1 VAKTKLEPV
10 QLKIKKLL
18 DQDKKTSRSYRKFK
32 HSIKSDHTYRAY
44 SIALDKF
51 MIQSKLASYDK
62 AIMLKTDRIQDL
74 LEDFV
79 ISNKKYSFQ
88 TGNQYLSAVEL
99 FFDMNMVLY
108 HKRVLRKLLPG
119 NDVEPGGKLPYTTEE
134 IQRILSV
141 ATKLRT
147 KALIHYLASTGSR
160 PAGIEDPVL
169 RLKHVEEMPHGCKSI
184 YIYDGSKE
192 GYFTFLTPEASKAL
206 DNYFRQRKLNGEVL
220 TDESPV
226 FVNIAK
232 YKSSKYEHFTK
243 DSVRQMTRD
252 LLIKAGIERIKKGKR
267 YDKAAIYGFRKRFNT
282 ILKLNND
289 VNSNIAEKLMAHK
302 RGLDGTY
309 LQPTREECF
318 AEFVKAIPE
327 LTINATERQKHKIES
342 LEKER
347 TELEQQRQQNQNLEE
362 KFDRQEKQIN
372 SLTREIEKVKQWREI
387 AIKYPQ

>member
-1 VAKTKLEPV
+1 VAKTQLEPV
-10 QLKIKKLL
+10 ELKIKKLL
-18 DQDKKTSRSYRKFK
+18 DQDKETSRSFRKFK

-44 SIALDKF
+44 NIALDKF
-51 MIQSKLASYDK
+51 MVQSKLASYDK
-62 AIMLKTDRIQDL
+62 AIKLKTDRIQDL

-99 FFDMNMVLY
+99 FFDMNMILY

-134 IQRILSV
+134 IHRILSV
-141 ATKLRT
+141 STKLRT

-206 DNYFRQRKLNGEVL
+206 DNYFRQRKINGEIL

-226 FVNIAK
+226 FVNMSK

-309 LQPTREECF
+309 LQPTKEECF
-318 AEFVKAIPE
+318 AEFVKAIPF
-327 LTINATERQKHKIES
+327 LTVSDDERIKLENEKLKEEKS
-342 LEKER
+342 ELEKANEDKSILLENYKKLEAR
-347 TELEQQRQQNQNLEE
+347 TKRLE
-362 KFDRQEKQIN
+362 
-372 SLTREIEKVKQWREI
+372 SI
-387 AIKYPQ
+387 AKE

>member
-1 VAKTKLEPV
+1 MAKTQLQPV

-18 DQDKKTSRSYRKFK
+18 DQDKETSRSYRKFK

-51 MIQSKLASYDK
+51 MVQSNLANYDK
-62 AIMLKTDRIQDL
+62 AIKLKSDRIQDL
-74 LEDFV
+74 MEDFV

-108 HKRVLRKLLPG
+108 HKKVLRKLLPS

-141 ATKLRT
+141 STKLRT
-147 KALIHYLASTGSR
+147 KALVHYLASTGSR

-169 RLKHVEEMPHGCKSI
+169 RLKHIEEMPHGCKSV

-206 DNYFRQRKLNGEVL
+206 DNYFRQRKQNGEVL

-226 FVNIAK
+226 FVNIGK

-252 LLIKAGIERIKKGKR
+252 LLIKAGIERVKKGKR

-309 LQPTREECF
+309 LQPTKEECF
-318 AEFVKAIPE
+318 AEFVKAIHS
-327 LTINATERQKHKIES
+327 LTVSDDERTKLENKKLKEEKS
-342 LEKER
+342 ELEKANEDKSILLENYKKLEAR
-347 TELEQQRQQNQNLEE
+347 TMRLE
-362 KFDRQEKQIN
+362 
-372 SLTREIEKVKQWREI
+372 SI
-387 AIKYPQ
+387 AKK

>member
-1 VAKTKLEPV
+1 MAKTQLEPV

-18 DQDKKTSRSYRKFK
+18 DQDKETSRSYRKFK

-51 MIQSKLASYDK
+51 MVQSNLASYDK
-62 AIMLKTDRIQDL
+62 AIKLKTDRIQDL

-108 HKRVLRKLLPG
+108 HKKVLRKLLPS

-141 ATKLRT
+141 STKLRT

-169 RLKHVEEMPHGCKSI
+169 RLKHVKEMPHGCKSI

-206 DNYFRQRKLNGEVL
+206 DNYFKQRKLNGEVL

-226 FVNIAK
+226 FVNMAK

-309 LQPTREECF
+309 LQPTKEECF
-318 AEFVKAIPE
+318 AEFVKAIPF
-327 LTINATERQKHKIES
+327 LTVSDDERIKIENEKLKEEKS
-342 LEKER
+342 ELEKVNEDKSLLLENYQKLEAR
-347 TELEQQRQQNQNLEE
+347 TKRLE
-362 KFDRQEKQIN
+362 
-372 SLTREIEKVKQWREI
+372 SI
-387 AIKYPQ
+387 AKK